1 VAWSVQSR
9 SRVHP
14 ADELKQ
20 RTRAFASAIVDLCEE
35 IAGRVSL
42 RTRDQLEAAGTG
54 IGANHLAACRA
65 KSHDDFTAKIA
76 TAAEEAEET
85 VYWLDVLI
93 DTKRGDLQ
101 KLRNL
106 RSEAGEL
113 LAIMA
118 ASHKTAR
125 HNQEKR
131 RSERREKAIHRKRR

>member
-1 VAWSVQSR
+1 M
-9 SRVHP
+9 HP

-20 RTRAFASAIVDLCEE
+20 RTRIFASAILELCEE
-35 IAGRVSL
+35 IAGRVSI

-54 IGANHLAACRA
+54 IGANHLSACRA

-93 DTKRGDLQ
+93 ASNRGDLT
-101 KLRNL
+101 KLRDL
-106 RSEAGEL
+106 RAEAGEL

-125 HNQEKR
+125 ENQQKR
-131 RSERREKAIHRKRR
+131 RAEQRTQSMGKRSMHRRSHE

>member
-1 VAWSVQSR
+1 VKLCQDLAGKVSV
-9 SRVHP
+9 
-14 ADELKQ
+14 
-20 RTRAFASAIVDLCEE
+20 
-35 IAGRVSL
+35 
-42 RTRDQLEAAGTG
+42 RTRDQLEAAGTA
-54 IGANHLAACRA
+54 IGANHRAACRA

-93 DTKRGDLQ
+93 NARSADADTLHA
-101 KLRNL
+101 L

-125 HNQEKR
+125 TNQEQR
-131 RSERREKAIHRKRR
+131 RAEQRAKTVRRNARVPGRRGDEQR